1 MNIILSGNLR
11 RFVGFQRVI
20 KVEANNISE
29 GIERLVEQH
38 PAIKPVMLD
47 SQDRI
52 RGIHRL
58 FFNDELLELGDLSQP
73 TQAGDELRVITAVA
87 GG

>member
-11 RFVGFQRVI
+11 RFAGFQ
-20 KVEANNISE
+20 KVVKVDASNISE
-29 GIERLVEQH
+29 GIERLVEQY

-47 SQDRI
+47 SQARV
-52 RGIHRL
+52 RGVHRL
-58 FFNDELLELGDLSQP
+58 FFNDELLEHGDLIQP
-73 TQAGDELRVITAVA
+73 AKAGDELRVITAVA

>member
-11 RFVGFQRVI
+11 RFAGFQRVI
-20 KVEANNISE
+20 KVEANSIRE

-47 SQDRI
+47 SQERI

-58 FFNDELLELGDLSQP
+58 FFNDELLEHGDLTQP
-73 TQAGDELRVITAVA
+73 AQAGDELRVVTAVA